1 MSRIISWIPPRY
13 RAGVVLVSLLVVA
26 ATIVRVLVWRR
37 NRHALRNRSAISPQ
51 PPLRRHTRH
60 DHYTQAPQRDQE
72 AELFSAQPV
81 TSAPAESHARHSV
94 DAMFDGKVFRPLT
107 VPDFPPGTQVAH
119 MVPARVTVTGYPPAP
134 AGERTAEPGD
144 EGDRGEEDGGAR
156 TGETTPGLQ
165 RIRQKL
171 RKPLVRS
178 GLLSLFTR
186 LDMLLLLGAMLI
198 YGITRFVGLVQ
209 FPIFFFCD
217 EAIQTR
223 LAEKLINNGLRDE
236 AGTFLPPYFLNV
248 KKWNLGFSIYLHA
261 ITTFLFG
268 KSVFL
273 TRATSVVVGML
284 APAAIALTLKV
295 VFNNRFW
302 WMAPLVLG
310 IVPAWF
316 LHSRTAF
323 ETVMTVA
330 FFACFLCS
338 YLLYRTRSPLY
349 VFATLIFGAATFYSY
364 SNGQGI
370 MAVCSV
376 LLLLFGL
383 PYHIRQIRQRP
394 LVMIAGLLL
403 IFLLAVPLLRHRSL
417 HPGETSHQL
426 EDLGSYWVESI
437 PTGEKISRFAENYLS
452 GLDPRYWFLYNDVDL
467 VRHRMQDMG
476 HLPLIIAPFVAI
488 GLGVCLWR
496 WRSPPHRT
504 MLVAVLAVPFSP
516 ALVRIEVYRV
526 LGMVVPATLLAVIGF
541 AQLYAWLT
549 QAWLTRWAWLNRLR
563 PYMAVAA
570 GTAAT
575 LVVLNI
581 GLLHSALTHGP
592 TWYTNYGMGGM
603 QYGARQIF
611 EQTVPVV
618 LAATPPNTQIVV
630 SHTWANF
637 PNVFM
642 EFFLTPQQRKR
653 VGMISIKDIL
663 QRIASD
669 RVPLPQEKLFVLPH
683 YEYREAVNNNKL
695 IVSSPE
701 QIIPYPDGRPGFYF
715 VRMRYVD
722 NVDEIVLE
730 ERKARQQL
738 VESQVTLEGEPLTL
752 RHSLIDM
759 GNPQN
764 IFDGDTET
772 LLRGRE
778 ANPFIVEFHFPSPH
792 TIATL
797 GVQVRCKDFS
807 FDITVTPPGGG
818 EAQAYTTTYRDM
830 PVDSRVDYAFPD
842 GPVEADMLRLEI
854 TNLNGNTFEHIHLWE
869 VEFQ

>member
-1 MSRIISWIPPRY
+1 MNRIISWIPPRY
-13 RAGVVLVSLLVVA
+13 RAGVVLVSLLVLT
-26 ATIVRVLVWRR
+26 ATIVRVLAWRR
-37 NRHALRNRSAISPQ
+37 NRHALRNRSAVSPQ

-60 DHYTQAPQRDQE
+60 DDYTQAPQRDQK
-72 AELFSAQPV
+72 AEILPAQPIA
-81 TSAPAESHARHSV
+81 SEPAESHARLSV

-107 VPDFPPGTQVAH
+107 VPDFPTGTQAAH
-119 MVPARVTVTGYPPAP
+119 MVPARVTVTGYPSAP
-134 AGERTAEPGD
+134 AGERAAEPGD
-144 EGDRGEEDGGAR
+144 EGDRGEESRGD
-156 TGETTPGLQ
+156 ETVETEQGLQ
-165 RIRQKL
+165 RVRGML

-178 GLLSLFTR
+178 GVLSLFTR
-186 LDMLLLLGAMLI
+186 LDVLLLLGAMLI

-273 TRATSVVVGML
+273 TRATSVAVGML

-376 LLLLFGL
+376 LLLLFDL
-383 PYHIRQIRQRP
+383 PYHVRQIRQRP
-394 LVMIAGLLL
+394 LVMVGGLLL

-452 GLDPRYWFLYNDVDL
+452 GLDPRYWFFYNDVDL
-467 VRHRMQDMG
+467 VRHRMKDMG

-504 MLVAVLAVPFSP
+504 MLVTVLAVPFSP

-526 LGMVVPATLLAVIGF
+526 LGMVVPATLLALIGF
-541 AQLYAWLT
+541 AQLY
-549 QAWLTRWAWLNRLR
+549 AWLTRWAWLNRLR
-563 PYMAVAA
+563 PYAAVAA

-581 GLLHSALTHGP
+581 GLLHSSLTHGP
-592 TWYTNYGMGGM
+592 TWYTDYGMGGM

-618 LAATPPNTQIVV
+618 LAATPPRTQIVV

-653 VGMISIKDIL
+653 VGMMSIKDIL
-663 QRIASD
+663 QRIAGD
-669 RVPLPQEKLFVLPH
+669 RVPLSQEKLFVLPD

-701 QIIPYPDGRPGFYF
+701 RIIPYPDGRPGFYF
-715 VRMRYVD
+715 VRIRYVD

-730 ERKARQQL
+730 ERKIRQQL

-752 RHSLIDM
+752 RHSPIDM
-759 GNPQN
+759 GTPRH
-764 IFDGDTET
+764 IFDGDPQT
-772 LLRGRE
+772 LMRGRE
-778 ANPFIVEFHFPSPH
+778 ANPFIVEFHFPSPR

-797 GVQVRCKDFS
+797 GIQVRCKDFS

-818 EAQAYTTTYRDM
+818 DPQTYTATYEDM

-854 TNLNGNTFEHIHLWE
+854 TNLNGNMFEHIHLWE